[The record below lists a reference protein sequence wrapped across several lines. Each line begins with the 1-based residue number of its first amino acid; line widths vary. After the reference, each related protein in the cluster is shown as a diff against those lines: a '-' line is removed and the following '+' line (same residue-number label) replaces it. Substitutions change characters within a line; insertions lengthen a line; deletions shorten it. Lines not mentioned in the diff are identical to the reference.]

1 MCGKAADTGLSTQF
15 CSCTPLFSLAIFV
28 PSLISGL
35 GYSGTK
41 AQLMGVPT
49 FASAIPFVILSAY
62 LSDRFKMRGVPMAV
76 GYTIAL
82 IGWLMVCA

>member
-1 MCGKAADTGLSTQF
+1 M
-15 CSCTPLFSLAIFV
+15 

-49 FASAIPFVILSAY
+49 FGSAIPFVILAAY
-62 LSDRFKMRGVPMAV
+62 ISDKYKMRGIPMAV
-76 GYTIAL
+76 GYTVAL
-82 IGWLMVCA
+82 IGWLMVRRHRLDFTA